1 MRADRE
7 VPRMIALGLDIGG
20 SGIKGAL
27 VDTEGG
33 ALASE
38 RKRVGT
44 PPSMEPGEVIAAVAE
59 LVGQFEGEARPVGV
73 GFPAVVQQGVVRTPF
88 AAHQIESWVG
98 VKVAE
103 RISELVGRPTT
114 VLNDADAAGT
124 AEMRFGSGRGVDG
137 LVMVLTLGTGIG
149 SALFVD
155 GGLVPNT
162 ELGHLFLRNR
172 PRVAEY
178 YAASQARK
186 RDNLSW
192 DQYTTRL
199 NEYLRHLERLF
210 SPRLFIIGG
219 GISKKADKFLP
230 RLSVRAEVVPAALR
244 NDAGII
250 GAAVAALR

>member
-1 MRADRE
+1 
-7 VPRMIALGLDIGG
+7 MITLGLDVGG

-27 VDTEGG
+27 VDTQNGT
-33 ALASE
+33 LTSE
-38 RKRVGT
+38 RLRVAT
-44 PPSMEPGEVIAAVAE
+44 PPSMEPDEVIAAVSE
-59 LVGQFEGEARPVGV
+59 LVAQFGAQDGPVGV

-88 AAHQIESWVG
+88 AAHQVESWVG
-98 VKVAE
+98 VAVAA
-103 RISELVGRPTT
+103 RIADVVGRPTV

-137 LVMVLTLGTGIG
+137 SVMVLTLGTGIG

-155 GGLVPNT
+155 GKLVPNT

-178 YAASQARK
+178 YAASRARK
-186 RDNLSW
+186 RDGLKW
-192 DQYTTRL
+192 EQYAARL
-199 NEYLRHLERLF
+199 NEYLLHLERLF

-219 GISKKADKFLP
+219 GVSKKGEKYLP
-230 RLSVRAEVVPAALR
+230 HLSVRAEVVVAGLR

-250 GAAVAALR
+250 GAAVAALG